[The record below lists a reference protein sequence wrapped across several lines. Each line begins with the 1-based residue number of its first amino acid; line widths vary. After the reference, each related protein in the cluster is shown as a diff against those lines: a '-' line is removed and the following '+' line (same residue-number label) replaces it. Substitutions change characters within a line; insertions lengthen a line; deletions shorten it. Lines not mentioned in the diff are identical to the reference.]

1 MKTREYVAKTLQGLE
16 NVLAEEITSL
26 GGTEIEIGNRYVSFS
41 ADKRVLYRINY
52 RVSTAIRILESFK
65 KFTFDDITEFY
76 EQIKN
81 NKWDIIIQ
89 PNQTIAVDASV
100 FNSNPFNNSHFAEL
114 KAKDA
119 IVDYF
124 RENFGTRP
132 GVDKDNPAMLVN
144 IFIHGNFCHVS
155 LDTSGTPLYKR
166 RYRELLHEA
175 SINEVLAAGMI
186 RLSGWDGKGYF
197 YDPMCGSGTIA
208 IEAAMFA
215 QKIPAG
221 FYREDWGFMNWKSFE
236 PLLWDEILA
245 EKTEV
250 VDPNDFKIIASDI
263 SAQSQRMA
271 RKNIAKARMLRTITL
286 KQCSFD
292 SLKPES
298 EKGILI
304 FNPPYNVRLPLEDII
319 DFYKSI
325 GNHLK
330 HNFKGHDAWIISSDV
345 TAIKNIGL
353 KASKKYMLFNGPLEA
368 RYHKFS
374 SY

>member
-1 MKTREYVAKTLQGLE
+1 MKERQYVAKTLQGLE
-16 NVLAEEITSL
+16 NVLAEEIISL
-26 GGTEIEIGNRYVSFS
+26 GGTEIEIGNRYVEFT
-41 ADKRVLYRINY
+41 ATKRVLYRINY
-52 RVSTAIRILESFK
+52 RVYTAIRILESFK
-65 KFTFDDITEFY
+65 KFTFENINEFY
-76 EQIKN
+76 DQLRDI
-81 NKWDIIIQ
+81 KWDIIIQ

-124 RENFGTRP
+124 RDNFNTRP
-132 GVDKDNPAMLVN
+132 GVSKDNPSLLVN
-144 IFIHGNFCHVS
+144 LFVHGNFCHVS

-166 RYRELLHEA
+166 NYRELLHEA

-208 IEAAMFA
+208 IEAALFA

-221 FYREDWGFMNWKSFE
+221 FYRKEWGFMNWKSFE
-236 PLLWDEILA
+236 PLLWDEIVA
-245 EKTEV
+245 ESIEE
-250 VDPNDFKIIASDI
+250 VDPSDFKIIASDV
-263 SAQSQRMA
+263 SAQAIRIA
-271 RKNIAKARMLRTITL
+271 RKNLAKSRMMKTIVL
-286 KQCSFD
+286 KQSSFD
-292 SLKPES
+292 SLRPES
-298 EKGILI
+298 DNGILI

-353 KASKKYMLFNGPLEA
+353 KASKKYQLYNGPLEA
-368 RYHKFS
+368 RFHKFS